1 MKGKNWTDS
10 WDCFRF
16 ENRER
21 ISSALDEDRNFFLFE
36 FETLFVFCT
45 WNYSTVHILLLLCR
59 RTVLVHWGFASKP
72 TGLGFFHVPV
82 IILLFFF
89 FFWGGGVDYEDD
101 ISPDM
106 FAACASFWHKSDSES
121 SRWHCAPSDGSGS
134 RSLSERLSRRGCK
147 AAWRF
152 RWTRR
157 LRLSSL

>member
-1 MKGKNWTDS
+1 MNNQPWKAKTGPTVKTAFDLKTGNVFLLPWMRIGIFFS
-10 WDCFRF
+10 LNLKLYLCFARG
-16 ENRER
+16 
-21 ISSALDEDRNFFLFE
+21 
-36 FETLFVFCT
+36 T
-45 WNYSTVHILLLLCR
+45 TVHILLLLCR

-82 IILLFFF
+82 IILLFFL
-89 FFWGGGVDYEDD
+89 GGGVDYEDD